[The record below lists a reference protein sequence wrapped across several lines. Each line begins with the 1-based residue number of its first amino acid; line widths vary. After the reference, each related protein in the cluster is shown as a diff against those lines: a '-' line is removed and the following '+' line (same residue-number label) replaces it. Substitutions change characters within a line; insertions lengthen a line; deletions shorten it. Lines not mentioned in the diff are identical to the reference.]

1 MTAPMSQPMTQPMTP
16 PLSPRV
22 ERIASLVP
30 RAMWDDDLLMRLV
43 AVFDE
48 LLDGV
53 ATPIEELDVL
63 AHPALAPDAMVDW
76 LCTWLGWDLPP
87 GWPSPE
93 AKRQLLREAGELLTH
108 RGSVRGIRQLVEVL
122 CGADVQSV
130 EIVDPGFV
138 VLGWTPPAEMSRRIE
153 VVVHGP
159 IAETWSAEDL
169 ARLERLIRGDLLAG
183 CPASVRF
190 PGPTTAPPVAR

>member
-1 MTAPMSQPMTQPMTP
+1 VTT
-16 PLSPRV
+16 RV

-43 AVFDE
+43 GVFDD

-76 LCTWLGWDLPP
+76 LCVWLGWDLPP
-87 GWPSPE
+87 GWPAPE
-93 AKRQLLREAGELLTH
+93 VRRTLLREAGELLTY
-108 RGSVRGIRQLVEVL
+108 RGTVRGIRQLVEVL
-122 CGADVQSV
+122 GGADVQSV

-138 VLGWTPPAEMSRRIE
+138 VVGWTPPAEMSRRIE
-153 VVVHGP
+153 VVVHGT
-159 IAETWSAEDL
+159 IAQAWSAADL
-169 ARLERLIRGDLLAG
+169 ARLERLILGDLLAG
-183 CPASVRF
+183 SPASVRF
-190 PGPTTAPPVAR
+190 PGPSTDPPAAR

>member
-1 MTAPMSQPMTQPMTP
+1 M
-16 PLSPRV
+16 SPRT
-22 ERIASLVP
+22 ERIAALVP

-53 ATPIEELDVL
+53 ATPVEELDLL
-63 AHPALAPDAMVDW
+63 AHPGLAPDAMVDW

-93 AKRQLLREAGELLTH
+93 AKRRLLSDAGELLTH
-108 RGSVRGIRQLVEVL
+108 RGTARGIRRLVEVL
-122 CGADVQSV
+122 GGADVSSV

-153 VVVHGP
+153 VVVHGA
-159 IAETWSAEDL
+159 IAQTWPEEDR
-169 ARLERLIRGDLLAG
+169 ARLERLIKGDLLAG
-183 CPASVRF
+183 CPTSVRF
-190 PGPTTAPPVAR
+190 PGPSSAAPAAR

>member
-1 MTAPMSQPMTQPMTP
+1 MTTRA
-16 PLSPRV
+16 
-22 ERIASLVP
+22 ERIAALVP

-43 AVFDE
+43 AVFDD

-63 AHPALAPDAMVDW
+63 AHPALAPDEMVDW

-87 GWPSPE
+87 GWPSPD
-93 AKRQLLREAGELLTH
+93 AKRRLLREAGELLTY
-108 RGSVRGIRQLVEVL
+108 RGTERGIRQLVEL
-122 CGADVQSV
+122 LGGADVESV

-153 VVVHGP
+153 VTVHGP
-159 IAETWSAEDL
+159 ISETWPDEDR
-169 ARLERLIRGDLLAG
+169 ARLERLILGDLLAG

-190 PGPTTAPPVAR
+190 PGPSTAPPVAR

>member
-1 MTAPMSQPMTQPMTP
+1 MST
-16 PLSPRV
+16 RV
-22 ERIASLVP
+22 ERIAALVP

-43 AVFDE
+43 AVFDD

-63 AHPALAPDAMVDW
+63 AHPALAPDEMVDW
-76 LCTWLGWDLPP
+76 LCAWLGWDLPP

-93 AKRQLLREAGELLTH
+93 VKRTLLREAGELLTY
-108 RGSVRGIRQLVEVL
+108 RGTARGIRQLVEVL
-122 CGADVQSV
+122 GGADVQSV

-153 VVVHGP
+153 VDVHGT
-159 IAETWSAEDL
+159 IAQTWSEADR
-169 ARLERLIRGDLLAG
+169 ARLERLILGDLLAG
-183 CPASVRF
+183 CPVSVRF
-190 PGPTTAPPVAR
+190 PGPSTDPPVAR